1 MCDKLKSNAVTS
13 SLLKLKNFVTI
24 IKQIYN
30 RFKKALNNVKN
41 YENSLKWNSCRRQDT
56 TQPQENTE
64 ATPTKMVIN
73 VTKLNVRV
81 NKYHY
86 NENNIYTTT

>member
-1 MCDKLKSNAVTS
+1 MKTAWSGIHAGGRS
-13 SLLKLKNFVTI
+13 
-24 IKQIYN
+24 
-30 RFKKALNNVKN
+30 
-41 YENSLKWNSCRRQDT
+41 T
-56 TQPQENTE
+56 TQPKENTE